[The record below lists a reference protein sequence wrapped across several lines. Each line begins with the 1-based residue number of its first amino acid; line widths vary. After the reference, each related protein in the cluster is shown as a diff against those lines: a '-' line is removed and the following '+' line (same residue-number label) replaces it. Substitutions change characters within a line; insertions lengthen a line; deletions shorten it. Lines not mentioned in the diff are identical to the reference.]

1 MANNRRTGSA
11 VYQYFDIFAEYIV
24 NMDTGDI
31 LSGLA
36 IRPIRDGEIHLL
48 KDFLYEAIFVPEGVA
63 APPKDVIDIPQLRVY
78 IEDFGQR
85 KDDCCLVAEYEGKV
99 TGAVWTR
106 IMNDYGHVDDN
117 TPSLSVSLYPGY
129 RHRGIGTLL
138 MKEMIAWLGSKGY
151 AQVSLSVQKAN
162 YAVGL
167 YKRLGFVTVR
177 ETEEEYVM
185 VKRLCG
191 GCEVRPVRENDIP
204 ELRELFRSTVLSVN
218 IRDYTREEAEDW
230 ASCGDS
236 IGHWR
241 ELLSENTFI
250 AAIDV
255 CGKIIGFSSMNANG
269 HLHSMFVH
277 KDWQNKRVAT
287 VLLSEVEN
295 LAAKYGVA
303 EIISE
308 VSITARP
315 FFEKRGYEVV
325 KTQKR
330 RANRLELTNFVMR
343 KRMV

>member
-11 VYQYFDIFAEYIV
+11 VYQYFDILAKYIV
-24 NMDTGDI
+24 NMDTGYI

-36 IRPIRDGEIHLL
+36 MRPIRDGEIDLL
-48 KDFLYEAIFVPEGVA
+48 RDFLYEAIFVPEGVV

-78 IEDFGQR
+78 IEDFGRR

-99 TGAVWTR
+99 IGAVWTR

-117 TPSLSVSLYPGY
+117 TPSLSISLYPEY

-138 MKEMIAWLGSKGY
+138 MKEMIALLESKGY

-167 YKRLGFVTVR
+167 HKKLGFVTVI

-191 GCEVRPVRENDIP
+191 GCEVRPVTEDDIP
-204 ELRELFRSTVLSVN
+204 ELRELFRSTVLSIN
-218 IRDYTREEAEDW
+218 IKDYTKEEVEDW

-236 IGHWR
+236 TERWK
-241 ELLSENTFI
+241 ELLSENTYI
-250 AAIDV
+250 VAIDA
-255 CGKIIGFSSMNANG
+255 CGRIIGFSSMNANG

-277 KDWQNKRVAT
+277 KDWQNKGVAT
-287 VLLSEVEN
+287 VLLSEVEKI
-295 LAAKYGVA
+295 AAKYGVT

-315 FFEKRGYEVV
+315 FFEKHGYEVV
-325 KTQKR
+325 KVQKR
-330 RANRLELTNFVMR
+330 RANRLELTNFVMK
-343 KRMV
+343 KRL